1 MRKKFIRL
9 GAAIGLGSA
18 VVPLVSACGRG
29 GNSAGS
35 GGTLKTSD
43 VIEGGPKVGK
53 GQTSAEES
61 EVTPNSAFP
70 FIVASTGQQ
79 GVLVRLKYGEF
90 AAYSAV
96 CTCQACIAGYQPE
109 TQKLACPCHG
119 SVFDPANGAAVL
131 NGPANRPLPEVAIQV
146 EDGEVVRV

>member
-18 VVPLVSACGRG
+18 VVPLMSACGRG
-29 GNSAGS
+29 GNYAVS
-35 GGTLKTSD
+35 GGTPKTSD
-43 VIEGGPKVGK
+43 GIEGGPKVGK

-79 GVLVRLKYGEF
+79 GVLVCLEDGEF

-96 CTCQACIAGYQPE
+96 CTHQACTVGY
-109 TQKLACPCHG
+109 
-119 SVFDPANGAAVL
+119 
-131 NGPANRPLPEVAIQV
+131 
-146 EDGEVVRV
+146 